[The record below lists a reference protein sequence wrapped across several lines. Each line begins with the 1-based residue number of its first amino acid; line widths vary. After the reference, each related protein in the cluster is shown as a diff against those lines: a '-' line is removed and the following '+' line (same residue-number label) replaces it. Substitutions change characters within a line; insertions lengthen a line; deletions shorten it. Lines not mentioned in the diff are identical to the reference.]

1 MKPIFCLFF
10 ATTLLVTLT
19 ACATQAISTATP
31 VTQTALPAITPSPAA
46 TTATGSSLF
55 AIFEGITPCSTQS
68 KLLPQ
73 IPEDS
78 NCEQMIW
85 KLTLH
90 QDPTT
95 EVPTTFELD
104 SAYGL
109 PKQGTQE
116 LQNGG
121 TKISIAGKWA
131 ITKGTKTTPNAVVY
145 QLESDAPHASLYF
158 VKMGDDIIHI
168 LHPDRSMMVGN
179 AAWSYT
185 LNRTDNQPSIP
196 TIPPGNMPD
205 GPRPP
210 TPTPPAGS
218 SVLAVFEGR
227 LPCHEIALKFTKVEL
242 YPGCIKIKTR
252 LTLYHDQ
259 TTGAPTVYRYL
270 GTGSIAAGTWTIVQ
284 GRNADS
290 DAIIYQFQVDGDQ
303 APVSFL
309 KVDDN
314 HLFLLDQSLNLL
326 VGDAS
331 FSYTLSRKDA
341 ETP

>member
-1 MKPIFCLFF
+1 MKPLFRLLF
-10 ATTLLVTLT
+10 ATTLLVALT
-19 ACATQAISTATP
+19 ACATQAIPTATP
-31 VTQTALPAITPSPAA
+31 VIPTITPSPAT
-46 TTATGSSLF
+46 TTATSSSLF
-55 AIFEGITPCSTQS
+55 AIFAGITPCSTQS

-95 EVPTTFELD
+95 RAPTTYTLD

-116 LQNGG
+116 IQNGG
-121 TKISIAGKWA
+121 TKISMAGKWG
-131 ITKGTKTTPNAVVY
+131 ITKGTKTSPNAVVY
-145 QLESDAPHASLYF
+145 QLTSDTPQTTLSF
-158 VKMGDDIIHI
+158 IKMDDDIIHI
-168 LHPDRSMMVGN
+168 LHPDRSLMVGN

-185 LNRTDNQPSIP
+185 LNRTDNHNPVPAVPPSD
-196 TIPPGNMPD
+196 MPET
-205 GPRPP
+205 PRPP
-210 TPTPPAGS
+210 TPTAPAGS
-218 SVLAVFEGR
+218 SILGVFEGR

-242 YPGCIKIKTR
+242 YPGCIKIKSR
-252 LTLYHDQ
+252 LTLYYDQ

-270 GTGSIAAGTWTIVQ
+270 GTSTIADGTWTIVQ

-290 DAIIYQFQVDGDQ
+290 DAIIYQFQMEGDS

-309 KVDDN
+309 KADDN
-314 HLFLLDQSLNLL
+314 HLFLLDQSLNFL